1 MNKLFYCCFGAGFV
15 LKKRVFTHQGHVS
28 KLFIRTSPGFY
39 GISSHI
45 SVKLCVGPV
54 VGAGFLSGGV
64 RHAVEAHASAGVF
77 LSHVGAMLS
86 DS

>member
-1 MNKLFYCCFGAGFV
+1 MFPNSPSAQV
-15 LKKRVFTHQGHVS
+15 LVFM
-28 KLFIRTSPGFY
+28 
-39 GISSHI
+39 ISQI
-45 SVKLCVGPV
+45 TVKLCVGLV

-64 RHAVEAHASAGVF
+64 RCAMEAHASAGVF